1 MLDRETAS
9 GCNACDCESVD
20 SAPGSIKRG
29 ANADMQAA
37 LKQLLACIGLSG
49 SADTALM
56 HDVDSDLEAL
66 LELPRSTPVTG
77 GAYFV
82 STVSTVLQN
91 LGSSKLDREDAC

>member
-1 MLDRETAS
+1 MRLRISLQCAR
-9 GCNACDCESVD
+9 
-20 SAPGSIKRG
+20 SIKRG

-49 SADTALM
+49 SADRALV
-56 HDVDSDLEAL
+56 HDMDDDLEAL
-66 LELPRSTPVTG
+66 LEVPRSTSQTSGTG

>member
-1 MLDRETAS
+1 MDS
-9 GCNACDCESVD
+9 GCNACDRESVD
-20 SAPGSIKRG
+20 SAPRSIKRG

-37 LKQLLACIGLSG
+37 LKQLLACIGLSD
-49 SADTALM
+49 STDTAMM
-56 HDVDSDLEAL
+56 HDMDNDLEAL
-66 LELPRSTPVTG
+66 LEAPRSTPVTG